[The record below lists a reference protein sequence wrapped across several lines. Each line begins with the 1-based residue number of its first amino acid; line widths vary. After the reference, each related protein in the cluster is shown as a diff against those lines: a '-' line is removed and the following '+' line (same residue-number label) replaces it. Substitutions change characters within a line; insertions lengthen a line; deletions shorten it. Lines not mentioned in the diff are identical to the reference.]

1 MAKSEKNAKSN
12 QIVQRVEGKAREEA
26 LAKAL
31 ADINKKYGAGSLM
44 KLGEK
49 SKVSCEVISTGIPN
63 IDLALGVGGF
73 PKGRIIELYGPESSG
88 KTTIALYTI
97 AQIQK
102 EGGTAAFIDAEHALD
117 PIYAAKLG
125 VNLEDLLVS
134 QPDYGEEGLEITEAL
149 VRSGTVDLI
158 VVDSVAALVPKNE
171 IDGSMGD
178 AQMGLHARLMSQAL
192 RKLTGAI
199 SKSKCVVIFLNQLR
213 EKMGV
218 SGPTANYPGANET
231 TTGGRALRF
240 YASVRAE
247 IRRGESVK
255 AGSENIGYT
264 LKMSIK
270 KNKMAPPFRKAEVK
284 FIYGVGIDKEDA
296 LHEALQVTPIFTK
309 AGSWFSYKGE
319 KIGQGFEK
327 VKIRL
332 AEDPD
337 FRARVLADFEE
348 ILKNPQALIAE
359 ELKEAQEAGK
369 NAQAKKTKVM
379 SSDEEYEDI
388 LGLTDDGEDL
398 DVDAIFDASL
408 DEM

>member
-1 MAKSEKNAKSN
+1 MAKTDKNAKSN
-12 QIVQRVEGKAREEA
+12 QVVQRVEGKAREEA
-26 LAKAL
+26 LEKAL
-31 ADINKKYGAGSLM
+31 EAINKRYGVGSLM
-44 KLGEK
+44 KLGDK
-49 SKVSCEVISTGIPN
+49 SKVPCEVISTGIPN
-63 IDLALGVGGF
+63 FDLALGVGGF

-97 AQIQK
+97 AQVQK

-125 VNLEDLLVS
+125 VNLDDLLVS
-134 QPDYGEEGLEITEAL
+134 QPDTGEDGLEITEAL

-158 VVDSVAALVPKNE
+158 VVDSVAALVPRNE
-171 IDGSMGD
+171 IDGNMGD

-199 SKSKCVVIFLNQLR
+199 AKSKAVVIFLNQLR

-218 SGPTANYPGANET
+218 SGPAMNYPGANET

-247 IRRGESVK
+247 IRRGDTVK
-255 AGSENIGYT
+255 SGSENIGYT

-284 FIYGVGIDKEDA
+284 FIYGVGVDKEDA
-296 LHEALQVTPIFTK
+296 LMQALQVTPIFTK
-309 AGSWFSYKGE
+309 AGSWYSYKGE
-319 KIGQGFEK
+319 KVGQGFEK
-327 VKIRL
+327 VKTRL

-337 FRARVLADFEE
+337 FRARVLADFDE
-348 ILKNPQALIAE
+348 ILKNPQSLIAE
-359 ELKEAQEAGK
+359 ELKEAQAIGQKASGK
-369 NAQAKKTKVM
+369 KSKL
-379 SSDEEYEDI
+379 SEENYEDI
-388 LGLTDDGEDL
+388 LGLVDDQEDEI